1 MEADLGC
8 ELLLE
13 TTLREG
19 DILFIPAAFPHT
31 TDTADEGSTAT
42 SIHLTFGLDSRVWD
56 LDYLALRQAAVRRAC
71 VAKDVLGQTKLTEN
85 RYVGAVNLLPK
96 QVRNDILQP
105 LPLGF
110 LDEQCDPTLVN
121 EVASEVERMSMEI
134 DSSTS
139 IDGSLWMEAT
149 KRLQQHGREI
159 LDTHRDM
166 YLAAIDEGRI
176 REAEA
181 KMKAHVEAPG
191 GRKVLSP
198 EQVQR
203 LSVFRVK
210 RHFDQIETYLKS
222 LREWSF
228 AGKSTAGT
236 TPTLPENWEYTLPVN
251 VGDRVDADLGG
262 ALFPA
267 VVLKVVGNSFDVQ
280 FFDGDK
286 EFGLSRDMLKLLVPP
301 KPEEEVD
308 TSSMTPK
315 QLKRWKK
322 EQEKNGRS

>member
-1 MEADLGC
+1 M
-8 ELLLE
+8 
-13 TTLREG
+13 
-19 DILFIPAAFPHT
+19 
-31 TDTADEGSTAT
+31 
-42 SIHLTFGLDSRVWD
+42 
-56 LDYLALRQAAVRRAC
+56 
-71 VAKDVLGQTKLTEN
+71 KLTDN

-96 QVRNDILQP
+96 QVRNDILQA

-110 LDEQCDPTLVN
+110 LDEQCDPSLVN
-121 EVASEVERMSMEI
+121 EVATEVQRMSMEI

-139 IDGSLWMEAT
+139 IEGSLWMEAT

-166 YLAAIDEGRI
+166 YLSAIEEGRI

-181 KMKAHVEAPG
+181 AMKAHVEEVPG

-210 RHFDQIETYLKS
+210 RHFDQIETYLLS

-228 AGKSTAGT
+228 ASKSTTTGA

-267 VVLKVVGNSFDVQ
+267 VVLKVVGDSYDVQ

-286 EFGLSRDMLKLLVPP
+286 EFGMSRDMLKLMVPP

-322 EQEKNGRS
+322 EQERNGRN